1 MELATQRRLQDE
13 LNVHAE
19 LEFVYKFSYQAD
31 FAELGAENE
40 LCHVYLGKIDGDVQ
54 ANDHEIDSTR
64 FLSVADLEAEFESA
78 REQFTPWFLLEWH
91 SLRTDHQEKLR
102 RYVDMQGR

>member
-31 FAELGAENE
+31 FGGLGSENE
-40 LCHVYLGKIDGDVQ
+40 LCHIYLGKNDGDVQ
-54 ANDHEIDSTR
+54 ANDHEVDSIR
-64 FLSVADLEAEFESA
+64 FLSVADLEAEFEST
-78 REQFTPWFLLEWH
+78 REQFTPWFLLEWQA
-91 SLRTDHQEKLR
+91 LRTSYQEKLL
-102 RYVDMQGR
+102 RYLGTQPT

>member
-31 FAELGAENE
+31 FGGLGAENE
-40 LCHVYLGKIDGDVQ
+40 LCHIYLGKIDGDVQ
-54 ANDHEIDSTR
+54 ANDHEVDGIR
-64 FLSVADLEAEFESA
+64 FLSVADLEAEFESE
-78 REQFTPWFLLEWH
+78 REQFTPWFLMEWQA
-91 SLRTDHQEKLR
+91 LRTSYQEKLL
-102 RYVDMQGR
+102 RYLGTQPT